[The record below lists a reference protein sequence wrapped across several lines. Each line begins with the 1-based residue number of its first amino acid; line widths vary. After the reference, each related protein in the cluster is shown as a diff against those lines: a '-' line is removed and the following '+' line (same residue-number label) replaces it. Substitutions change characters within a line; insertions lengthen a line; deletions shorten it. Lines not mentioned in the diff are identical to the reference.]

1 MCLILGA
8 LDVHPDYRL
17 VVAANRD
24 EFYDRPA
31 EPVAWWP
38 DEPRVLA
45 GRDLRSGGTWLGV
58 TRGGRFA
65 AITNYRE
72 PGNINPDAPS
82 RGGLVL
88 ASLTDDRGP
97 ARYMDEVQQVAAA
110 YNGFNLLAGDASGLW
125 ICSNRNGAGPTEIG
139 NGIFGLS
146 NHLLNTP
153 WPKVAEGCREFES
166 ALCLSGPAV
175 VERLLEVLGD
185 RTIAADEQ
193 LPNTG
198 VGLEME
204 RLLSSR
210 FIVSPIYGTRASY
223 VVLIGRN
230 DRVTFVEQVF
240 DEGRPSGPATTVEFG
255 IRPR

>member
-1 MCLILGA
+1 MCLILA
-8 LDVHPDYRL
+8 ANDVHPDYRL

-24 EFYDRPA
+24 EFYNRPA
-31 EPVAWWP
+31 EPVAWWA

-45 GRDLRSGGTWLGV
+45 GKDLQSGGTWLGV

-72 PGNINPDAPS
+72 PGKMDPEAPS

-97 ARYMDEVQQVAAA
+97 ARYLDEVQEVADL
-110 YNGFNLLAGDASGLW
+110 YNSFNLLAGDLDGLW
-125 ICSNRNGAGPTEIG
+125 ICSNRDKAPPIKIG
-139 NGIFGLS
+139 RGVLGLS
-146 NHLLNTP
+146 NNLLNSP
-153 WPKVAEGCREFES
+153 WPKVTGGRDDLEG
-166 ALCLSGPAV
+166 ALGLCGDAL
-175 VERLLEVLGD
+175 VERLLELLAD
-185 RTIAADEQ
+185 RSVPPDDD
-193 LPNTG
+193 LPDTG

-204 RLLSSR
+204 RLLGSR

-230 DRVTFVEQVF
+230 GRVTFVEQIF
-240 DEGRPSGPATTVEFG
+240 ERGRPAGPPTTIDFG

>member
-1 MCLILGA
+1 MCLILVA
-8 LDVHPDYRL
+8 DDVHPDYRL

-31 EPVAWWP
+31 APIAWWA

-45 GRDLRSGGTWLGV
+45 GRDLQSGGTWLGV
-58 TRGGRFA
+58 TRGGRFS

-72 PGNINPDAPS
+72 PGNMNPDAPS

-97 ARYMDEVQQVAAA
+97 ARYMDEVQQVAGA
-110 YNGFNLLAGDASGLW
+110 YNGFNLLAGDHDGLW
-125 ICSNRNGAGPTEIG
+125 ICSNRDGAPPVKIG
-139 NGIFGLS
+139 RGVFGLS

-153 WPKVAEGCREFES
+153 WPKVANGRRDLET
-166 ALCLSGPAV
+166 ALTLSGDPLI
-175 VERLLEVLGD
+175 ERLLEMLAD
-185 RTIAADEQ
+185 RAVPPDND

-204 RLLSSR
+204 RLLGSR
-210 FIVSPIYGTRASY
+210 FIVSPIYGTRASH

-230 DRVTFVEQVF
+230 DRVTIVEQTF
-240 DEGRPSGPATTVEFG
+240 EQGSPAGPPVKIEFG

>member
-1 MCLILGA
+1 MCLILA
-8 LDVHPDYRL
+8 ANDVHPDYRL

-31 EPVAWWP
+31 EPVAWWA

-45 GRDLRSGGTWLGV
+45 GRDLQSGGTWLGV

-72 PGNINPDAPS
+72 PGRMDPDAPS

-97 ARYMDEVQQVAAA
+97 ARFMEEVQQVAGA
-110 YNGFNLLAGDASGLW
+110 YNGFNLLAGDLHGLW
-125 ICSNRNGAGPTEIG
+125 ICSNRDDAQQIRIG
-139 NGIFGLS
+139 KGVFGLS

-153 WPKVAEGCREFES
+153 WPKVAGGTAELES
-166 ALCLSGPAV
+166 ALDLQGDAL
-175 VERLLEVLGD
+175 VERLLEVLAD
-185 RTIAADEQ
+185 RTVPPDDD
-193 LPNTG
+193 LPETG

-204 RLLSSR
+204 RLLGSR

-230 DRVTFVEQVF
+230 DRVTFVEQIF
-240 DEGRPSGPATTVEFG
+240 DLGEPAGPPTTIEFG

>member
-1 MCLILGA
+1 MCLILVA
-8 LDVHPDYRL
+8 DDVHPDYRL

-24 EFYDRPA
+24 EFYDRSTA
-31 EPVAWWP
+31 PVSWWG

-72 PGNINPDAPS
+72 PDRIMADAPS

-97 ARYMDEVQQVAAA
+97 ARYMDEVQQVADA
-110 YNGFNLLAGDASGLW
+110 YNGFNLLAGDRDGLW
-125 ICSNRNGAGPTEIG
+125 ICSNRDSGPPVKIG
-139 NGIFGLS
+139 QGVFGLS

-153 WPKVAEGCREFES
+153 WPKVAGGRRDLEA
-166 ALCLSGPAV
+166 ALGLAGDALI
-175 VERLLEVLGD
+175 ERLLEMLAD
-185 RTIAADEQ
+185 RTAPPDGD

-198 VGLEME
+198 IGLEME
-204 RLLSSR
+204 QLLGSR

-223 VVLIGRN
+223 VVLIGRD
-230 DRVTFVEQVF
+230 DRATIVEQTF
-240 DEGRPSGPATTVEFG
+240 EEGKPAGPPVKIDFG